1 MLTRFKDLLAEYI
14 RVFRITHKP
23 NMEEFKGIIKI
34 SSIGIGII
42 GILGFIIHVIWNLA
56 T

>member
-1 MLTRFKDLLAEYI
+1 MIDKFKNILSEYI

-23 NMEEFKGIIKI
+23 SLEEFKGIIKV
-34 SSIGIGII
+34 SSIGIAII
-42 GILGFIIHVIWNLA
+42 GILGFIIHVVWNLI